1 MAKQSL
7 FSLANLVLLHVVKT
21 MWHRTKIR
29 KTWIQVMFNY
39 NYLLERLWQS
49 HCTQTCRYDAIGRC
63 RAARWAELLQCS
75 KCVFS
80 FCSYFFPHSLTRGKN
95 PLYPQ
100 KKTVLSPGKIR
111 TQVLHRGLGRAG
123 RAGQQWLAGQGWGPG
138 LGQAGAGGGTCVFLN
153 KNVHRNRLECC
164 FGAVCWDK
172 KTEFFCGFPWTY
184 WIFPLIYRIF
194 T

>member
-100 KKTVLSPGKIR
+100 KKNSIEPGKNSDTGAAPR
-111 TQVLHRGLGRAG
+111 
-123 RAGQQWLAGQGWGPG
+123 
-138 LGQAGAGGGTCVFLN
+138 AGAGREGRAAMAGWAGMGP
-153 KNVHRNRLECC
+153 RA
-164 FGAVCWDK
+164 GAGWGRRGDVRVPK
-172 KTEFFCGFPWTY
+172 
-184 WIFPLIYRIF
+184 
-194 T
+194 